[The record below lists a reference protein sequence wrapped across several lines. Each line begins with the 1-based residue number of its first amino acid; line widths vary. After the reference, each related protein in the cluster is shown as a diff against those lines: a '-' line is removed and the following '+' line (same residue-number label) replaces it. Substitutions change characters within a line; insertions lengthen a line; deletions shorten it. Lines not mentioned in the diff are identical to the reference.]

1 VEIASRTRPS
11 GARRL
16 ITKKVA
22 KNRSAEVDLKSI
34 ASCVDGALAEVTFS
48 AREIEDVL
56 DLDDVSWR
64 SIGGATDTREGG
76 PEPAAGSQPAGVVD

>member
-1 VEIASRTRPS
+1 MEIASRTRTS

-22 KNRSAEVDLKSI
+22 KNPRAEVDLKSI
-34 ASCVDGALAEVTFS
+34 ASCIEGALAEVTFS
-48 AREIEDVL
+48 ARELEGVL

-76 PEPAAGSQPAGVVD
+76 PRAGAGSLPAGAVD